1 MAKTGLQHQAPAPRA
16 AVQRMH
22 AYHPPLGGRQG
33 LRLDFNENTVACSP
47 RVLEALGKIA
57 AADLTRYPERALV
70 EAKVAM
76 HLGLD
81 AEQVLLTNGVDEAI
95 HVLCQTYLDQ
105 GDEFLFPTPTY
116 SMYGVYGSCTDATVK
131 TVPSSNDFPFPLDAL
146 LAAITPQT
154 RLIAIASPN
163 SPTGTVATRHQILQ
177 IVERA
182 PQAVVL
188 VDEAYYHFCGETVID
203 LVGKLPNLIV
213 ARTFSKAYGLA
224 GLRLGML
231 AAPAEMQHWL
241 RTVISPYSVNSLAL
255 ACLPAAL
262 DDEEYLQW
270 YVGEVKAA
278 RSEMA
283 RSLLALGVPQWPSEA
298 NFILV
303 KIGSKHAAFV
313 QAMQRQGVLTR
324 DRSNDQGCDGCVRV
338 TVGTRAQMK
347 EAVAAITASLHEI
360 GWEKP

>member
-1 MAKTGLQHQAPAPRA
+1 MQ
-16 AVQRMH
+16 
-22 AYHPPLGGRQG
+22 AYHPPLGNRQG

-57 AADLTRYPERALV
+57 ASDLAKYPERAQV
-70 EAKVAM
+70 EAKVAAK
-76 HLGLD
+76 LGLA

-95 HVLCQTYLDQ
+95 HVLCQTYLDR

-116 SMYGVYGSCTDATVK
+116 SMYEVYGSSTDATVK
-131 TVPSSNDFPFPLDAL
+131 NVPSSQDFAFPLQAL
-146 LAAITPQT
+146 LDAITPHT

-163 SPTGTVATRHQILQ
+163 SPTGTVATRQEILQ
-177 IVERA
+177 ILERA
-182 PQAVVL
+182 PQAAVL
-188 VDEAYYHFCGETVID
+188 VDEAYYHFCGQTVMD
-203 LVGKLPNLIV
+203 LVGQIPNLIV

-231 AAPAEMQHWL
+231 AAPVGMQQWL

-278 RSEMA
+278 RTEMA
-283 RSLLALGVPQWPSEA
+283 ESLRAMGVPQWPSEA

-303 KIGSKHAAFV
+303 KIGVLHSAFV
-313 QAMQRQGVLTR
+313 QAMQRRGVLTR
-324 DRSNDQGCDGCVRV
+324 DRSKDQGCDGCVRL
-338 TVGTRAQMK
+338 TVGTRAQVQQAMAAMA
-347 EAVAAITASLHEI
+347 EALKEI
-360 GWEKP
+360 GWEKA

>member
-1 MAKTGLQHQAPAPRA
+1 MAETVLQQTPAPRA

-47 RVLEALGKIA
+47 RVLEALARIA
-57 AADLTRYPERALV
+57 ASDLAKYPERSQV
-70 EAKVAM
+70 EAKVAQ
-76 HLGLD
+76 HLGLEPD
-81 AEQVLLTNGVDEAI
+81 QVLLTNGVDEAI
-95 HVLCQTYLDQ
+95 HVLCQTYLDR

-116 SMYGVYGSCTDATVK
+116 SMYEVYGSCTDAAVK
-131 TVPSSNDFPFPLDAL
+131 TVPSSEDFAFPLEPL

-154 RLIAIASPN
+154 KLITIASPN
-163 SPTGTVATRHQILQ
+163 SPTGTAATRQQILK
-177 IVERA
+177 VLHHA

-188 VDEAYYHFCGETVID
+188 VDEAYYHFCGQTVMD
-203 LVGKLPNLIV
+203 LVGQAPNLVV

-231 AAPAEMQHWL
+231 AAPTGMQQWL

-262 DDEEYLQW
+262 DDEAYLQW
-270 YVGEVKAA
+270 YVSEVKAA
-278 RSEMA
+278 RAEMV
-283 RSLLALGVPQWPSEA
+283 RSLHQLGVPQWPTQA

-303 KIGSKHAAFV
+303 KIGRLHAEFV
-313 QAMQRQGVLTR
+313 QAMHRRGVLTR
-324 DRSNDQGCDGCVRV
+324 DRSKDQGCAGCVRI
-338 TVGTRAQMK
+338 TVGTREQMSQAVTAVT
-347 EAVAAITASLHEI
+347 EALAEI
-360 GWEKP
+360 GWERA